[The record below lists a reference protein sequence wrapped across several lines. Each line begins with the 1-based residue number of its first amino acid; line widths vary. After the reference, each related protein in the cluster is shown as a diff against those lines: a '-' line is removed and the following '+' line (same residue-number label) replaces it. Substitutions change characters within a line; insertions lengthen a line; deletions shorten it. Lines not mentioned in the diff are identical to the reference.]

1 MTIDAIEETI
11 GAAFP
16 QYRIYRA
23 WTSKM
28 ILAKIEKRD
37 HIHYDNVKE
46 AMERMA
52 QDGIEEVIVQPTH
65 VMNGV
70 ENDLM
75 KADVLAAANHFP
87 VCEIRQSA
95 AYHRRRQCICGKNN
109 YRCIS
114 CNSG

>member
-1 MTIDAIEETI
+1 MGNLTKKAILVVSFGTSHEDTRKVTIDAIEETI

-52 QDGIEEVIVQPTH
+52 QDGIRR
-65 VMNGV
+65 G
-70 ENDLM
+70 DRS
-75 KADVLAAANHFP
+75 ANSRN
-87 VCEIRQSA
+87 EWSGERS
-95 AYHRRRQCICGKNN
+95 YESRR
-109 YRCIS
+109 S
-114 CNSG
+114 CSC